1 MKLLIV
7 ILHCSPPSKNSRQI
21 SLIIQKYI
29 KKTNKQ
35 NKQVNKSREASSSTY
50 QQKLYPQTWLVG
62 LLSFS
67 FLHVVRSVSA
77 VFLQQISFRL
87 LSGPNS
93 HIARSDRWA
102 GFSTCSCRLTD
113 GKQRKQACCAN
124 DVLFLFWSSG
134 ITNRSS
140 RPRWS
145 GAPAVCPAWCRSLEE
160 KTLRKSE

>member
-7 ILHCSPPSKNSRQI
+7 ILHCSPPSKKKSQTNFPDYT
-21 SLIIQKYI
+21 KI
-29 KKTNKQ
+29 KKNNTDKWTNAGRLHHLPTNK
-35 NKQVNKSREASSSTY
+35 NCIHNI
-50 QQKLYPQTWLVG
+50 
-62 LLSFS
+62 SFS
-67 FLHVVRSVSA
+67 FLHVLWSVSA
-77 VFLQQISFRL
+77 VFLQQISFCL

-102 GFSTCSCRLTD
+102 GFATCSCRLTD

-124 DVLFLFWSSG
+124 DVLFLFCSSG

-160 KTLRKSE
+160 KC

>member
-7 ILHCSPPSKNSRQI
+7 ILHCSPPSKKFQTNFPDYTKI
-21 SLIIQKYI
+21 LK
-29 KKTNKQ
+29 NKQ
-35 NKQVNKSREASSSTY
+35 TNKQVNKSMEASSSTY

-77 VFLQQISFRL
+77 VFLQQIRFRL

-113 GKQRKQACCAN
+113 GKQRKQACCAK

-140 RPRWS
+140 RPRWP